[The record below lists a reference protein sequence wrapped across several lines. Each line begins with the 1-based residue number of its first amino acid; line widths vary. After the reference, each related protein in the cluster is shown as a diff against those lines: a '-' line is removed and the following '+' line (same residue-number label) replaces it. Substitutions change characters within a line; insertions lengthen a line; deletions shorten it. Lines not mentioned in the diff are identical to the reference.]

1 MYVCIL
7 SLLISLL
14 INIVL
19 STPPNTPWPPQST
32 TGSYSTVHRYQFKA
46 NALTIYGVPWKCA
59 NVPLTMHMSPHLATV
74 EKLQHRKP
82 PEEEQNRNL
91 MRSMPNTCHL
101 SCTPFWSTVRHKK
114 QAMYEK
120 KREQMREQENIERLQ
135 PLVLNGVTLKLQ
147 SVRIKIK
154 PSDKPVTI
162 PKVPVFHCDA
172 CLGDWQLTCSL
183 QEVTRQL
190 LVMKVLNLFLD
201 HAIIHAYVYCGFE
214 IVK

>member
-1 MYVCIL
+1 
-7 SLLISLL
+7 
-14 INIVL
+14 
-19 STPPNTPWPPQST
+19 
-32 TGSYSTVHRYQFKA
+32 
-46 NALTIYGVPWKCA
+46 
-59 NVPLTMHMSPHLATV
+59 
-74 EKLQHRKP
+74 
-82 PEEEQNRNL
+82 

-101 SCTPFWSTVRHKK
+101 NCTPFWSTVRHKK

-120 KREQMREQENIERLQ
+120 QKREQMREQENIERHQ

-147 SVRIKIK
+147 SVPIKIK

-172 CLGDWQLTCSL
+172 CLGNWQLTCSL

-201 HAIIHAYVYCGFE
+201 HAIIHAYVYLWFWNCQVVQCPMQIAFCLVRIHRSYH
-214 IVK
+214 IVANIIA